1 MSERGLKS
9 WTGSLSDGRV
19 YRGGLYLFI
28 DWLLGMVY
36 FTLLTVGLALG
47 VALLIVGVG
56 IPILVLT
63 LMGARYMA
71 ALDRQVA
78 RALLNVE
85 VTPLQPG
92 LDEDDLGLRERL
104 SVLLKS
110 AFTWQS
116 MVYLFFKLFLGVFEI
131 TAWSMVLPFY
141 LLELMVNMVGIKT
154 GQITGRIMYGLGLAL
169 NTVAETMLAAPPDM
183 EAEKAKREPDADEK
197 PKRTIYDDDDGPEVD
212 EDFIYFIGDDG
223 EIESTRRYDD

>member
-1 MSERGLKS
+1 MSERGVKS

-19 YRGGLYLFI
+19 YRGALYLFI

-47 VALLIVGVG
+47 VSLLIVGVG
-56 IPILVLT
+56 IPILVMT
-63 LMGARYMA
+63 LAGARYMA

-85 VTPLQPG
+85 VTPLQPA
-92 LDEDDLGLRERL
+92 LEEDDLSLGERL
-104 SVLLKS
+104 RTLLKS
-110 AFTWQS
+110 PFTWQS

-141 LLELMVNMVGIKT
+141 LLELMVNLVGFKT
-154 GQITGRIMYGLGLAL
+154 GQISGRIMYGLGLAL
-169 NTVAETMLAAPPDM
+169 NTVAETMLASPPE
-183 EAEKAKREPDADEK
+183 EAEKPKREPDADEK
-197 PKRTIYDDDDGPEVD
+197 PKRTLSDDDDYIED
-212 EDFIYFIGDDG
+212 NDFIYFIGDDG